1 MAPRHS
7 RSSRRIQ
14 LAVLSMALAVLA
26 PVSAAL
32 AEGFYYESTTTDR
45 LENGKERSRNM
56 VRGWID
62 GAKAKIEFA
71 EQKGT
76 MFKPGSYL
84 LTSDAG
90 RTLYLI
96 DPKEKAYSRW
106 DVEAML
112 ASTFALVE
120 GMGPL
125 LNIDFANASS
135 KKLSEEDGGT
145 VLGYPTRHYQWQ
157 SAYDMKMTVIGMKRN
172 YHIESVQDFWSTTAL
187 DAQGF
192 KVWLRPDRTRT
203 GDPEL
208 DSMLTGEIS
217 KVQGFPLKSV
227 IHSTLTTGKG
237 KEQKSVMTMEVTT
250 LREESVPASMFE
262 MPQGYEERPFLPGMP
277 PPEGGK

>member
-1 MAPRHS
+1 MAPRHF
-7 RSSRRIQ
+7 RSSRRFQ

-26 PVSAAL
+26 PVTAAL

-62 GAKAKIEFA
+62 GENAKIEFA

-106 DVEAML
+106 DIEAML
-112 ASTFALVE
+112 ASTFALIE

-145 VLGYPTRHYQWQ
+145 VLEYPTRHYQWQ
-157 SAYDMKMTVIGMKRN
+157 SAYDMKMTIIGMKRN

-208 DSMLTGEIS
+208 DQMLTGELS
-217 KVQGFPLKSV
+217 KVEGFPLKSV
-227 IHSTLTTGKG
+227 IKSTLTTGKG

-250 LREESVPASMFE
+250 LRQESVPASMFE

-277 PPEGGK
+277 PPEGDK

>member
-1 MAPRHS
+1 MASRHV

-32 AEGFYYESTTTDR
+32 AEGFYYESTTSDR
-45 LENGKERSRNM
+45 LENGKERMRNV

-62 GAKAKIEFA
+62 GEKAKIEFA
-71 EQKGT
+71 DQKGT

-84 LTSDAG
+84 LTTDAG
-90 RTLYLI
+90 RTLFLI

-106 DVEAML
+106 DVDAML
-112 ASTFALVE
+112 ASTFALME

-125 LNIDFANASS
+125 LDIDFANATS
-135 KKLSEEDGGT
+135 KKLSEEDGGA
-145 VLGYPTRHYQWQ
+145 VLGYPTKRYQWQ
-157 SAYDMKMTVIGMKRN
+157 STYDMKMTIIGMKRQ
-172 YHIESVQDFWSTTAL
+172 YHIDSVQDFWSTTSL

-203 GDPEL
+203 GDSEL
-208 DSMLTGEIS
+208 DSILSGEIA

-227 IHSTLTTGKG
+227 TQSTMTTGKG
-237 KEQKSVMTMEVTT
+237 KEQKSVITMEVTT
-250 LREESVPASMFE
+250 LRAESVPASTFE